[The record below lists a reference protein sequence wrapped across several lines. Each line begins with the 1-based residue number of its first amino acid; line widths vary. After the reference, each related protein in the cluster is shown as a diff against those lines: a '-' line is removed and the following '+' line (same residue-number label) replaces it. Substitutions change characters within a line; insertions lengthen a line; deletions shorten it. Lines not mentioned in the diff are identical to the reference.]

1 MLSTGAYP
9 AQMEPDDGLTLLL
22 RQRGDAGAM
31 RWWTVLILGGALVAT
46 SGCTSS
52 ILGVLLAP
60 EGVVGGAASELA
72 NAGAQTLAGASLDQL
87 SDLGSTVTELD
98 RILEENPDAV
108 NADSLRRLRDQLKQG
123 NSADTGPDQRQALK
137 EPPKPRRHTDTTM
150 PVRKGDHLRVQPPG
164 EAVALRRAPARPDT
178 LPNGGALRPDPT
190 PVHSMS
196 LKPVRLTR

>member
-1 MLSTGAYP
+1 
-9 AQMEPDDGLTLLL
+9 MEPADGMTLLL
-22 RQRGDAGAM
+22 RRRDDAGVM
-31 RWWTVLILGGALVAT
+31 RRWTVLILGGALLAT
-46 SGCTSS
+46 SGCTSA

-60 EGVVGGAASELA
+60 EAVVGGAASGLA

-108 NADSLRRLRDQLKQG
+108 NAESLRRLRDQLKHG
-123 NSADTGPDQRQALK
+123 NPADTGPDQRQAVK
-137 EPPKPRRHTDTTM
+137 EPPKPRRPTDTAM
-150 PVRKGDHLRVQPPG
+150 PVRKGDHFRVQPPG
-164 EAVALRRAPARPDT
+164 ESVALRRAPPRPDT
-178 LPNGGALRPDPT
+178 LPHGGALRPDPT